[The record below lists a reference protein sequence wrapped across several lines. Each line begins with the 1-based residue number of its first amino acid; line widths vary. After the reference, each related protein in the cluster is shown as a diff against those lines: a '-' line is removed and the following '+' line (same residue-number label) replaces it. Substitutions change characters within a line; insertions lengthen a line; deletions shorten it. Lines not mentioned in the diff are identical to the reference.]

1 MADSLVLKGVK
12 DIRRHT
18 GTEMVY
24 MSNPRGGDTYQIPQ
38 WESINAGTTINVD
51 CTRFLVTAGGS
62 SVNLMIKQSGS
73 EDCDLL
79 IEHDGSFGFTF
90 PQHNEVKG
98 AALYTDNWELIEYY
112 VFPKG
117 VREVV
122 ATVDGPASKPGSSST
137 TIGTVSVTG
146 ATSPADGSTE
156 TYTVNITG
164 DATDAVKTIASS
176 NINDTVSGMNVT
188 FSGAGART
196 ITATV
201 TSATA
206 TDSGA
211 TGSLAVTVV

>member
-38 WESINAGTTINVD
+38 WESPNAGTTINVD
-51 CTRFLVTAGGS
+51 CTRFLVTAGAS
-62 SVNLMIKQSGS
+62 SVNLVIKQSGS

-79 IEHDGSFGFTF
+79 IEHDGAFGFTF

-117 VREVV
+117 VKEAVQTV
-122 ATVDGPASKPGSSST
+122 AGTASKPGT
-137 TIGTVSVTG
+137 TPITIGTVTVTG
-146 ATSPADGSTE
+146 ETAPTDASTE
-156 TYTVNITG
+156 AYTVAISGNAVDGTITL
-164 DATDAVKTIASS
+164 TSS
-176 NINDTVSGMNVT
+176 DPNDVVSGLNVT
-188 FSGAGART
+188 FNGSGART
-196 ITATV
+196 LTAEV
-201 TSATA
+201 LSGTA
-206 TDSGA
+206 IDSGA
-211 TGSLAVTVV
+211 SGTLVATVA